1 VDESNLYHRVKRDD
15 EVLSDQVAQQIISLI
30 VDDHLGVGS
39 RLPPLS
45 ELAGYLGVSR
55 TAVREAIKRLDAWG
69 IISVKHGVGTF
80 VAEMPEDVLT
90 VPFKIT
96 AGRSGAA
103 QRKFQQVRKVL
114 EPSIAALAAENAGP
128 EHIERMQE
136 TLARMYEALDN
147 PVAYDQA
154 DMDFHT
160 ALVRATQNEILVMIM
175 HPVMDILRQTIQAPE
190 EVAERLTVYERHHAI
205 FECVKAGQP
214 GRAREA
220 MIRSIEKRSNQIE

>member
-1 VDESNLYHRVKRDD
+1 MNESELYQRVKKND
-15 EVLSDQVAQQIISLI
+15 EVLSDQVAQQIMSLI
-30 VDDHLGVGS
+30 VDDQLEVGS

-90 VPFKIT
+90 VPFRIK
-96 AGRSGAA
+96 AGRSGEAE
-103 QRKFQQVRKVL
+103 RKFQQVRKML
-114 EPSIAALAAENAGP
+114 EPSIAALAAQNGSP
-128 EHIERMQE
+128 EHVKDMEE
-136 TLARMYEALDN
+136 TLTRMYQALAD
-147 PVAYDQA
+147 PEMYDRA

-175 HPVMDILRQTIQAPE
+175 RPVMDILRQTIKAPDE
-190 EVAERLTVYERHHAI
+190 INERLTVYERHRAI
-205 FECVKAGQP
+205 FEGVKDGDP
-214 GRAREA
+214 DRAKEA
-220 MIRSIEKRSNQIE
+220 MIRSIEKRSA